1 MLEIER
7 LIKENYVDNWKSVLK
22 VQIKSE
28 LDAIFD

>member
-7 LIKENYVDNWKSVLK
+7 LMKDNYVDNWKSVLK

-28 LDAIFD
+28 LQAIFD